1 MSVCLSVASICF
13 WASVVSSFFVCATS
27 GASRRDRLL
36 RDTCF
41 ATLASD
47 TCFATVASPSCFA
60 TLASDTCFATARHL
74 LRDTCFATL
83 ARNRHLQLI
92 IPPASIPVGYKKK
105 TLRSSSTMGH
115 LWLLLLFACASP
127 AAVLGA
133 IDERFVAQAASAGMS
148 TSDIALQLGCTQ
160 RRIQQILAFLR
171 PPSAAGPSPRSR
183 RRWQPRC
190 PP

>member
-1 MSVCLSVASICF
+1 M
-13 WASVVSSFFVCATS
+13 CATS
-27 GASRRDRLL
+27 GASLRDRLL

-47 TCFATVASPSCFA
+47 TCFATVASPQ
-60 TLASDTCFATARHL
+60 L

-105 TLRSSSTMGH
+105 TLRLVTF
-115 LWLLLLFACASP
+115 LFDDGPPLAAPPLRLRVTAP

-171 PPSAAGPSPRSR
+171 PPSAAGPSP
-183 RRWQPRC
+183 QPQTLAAEMPSLRYSAEPGDSAAWRLLRC
-190 PP
+190 ADAAGP